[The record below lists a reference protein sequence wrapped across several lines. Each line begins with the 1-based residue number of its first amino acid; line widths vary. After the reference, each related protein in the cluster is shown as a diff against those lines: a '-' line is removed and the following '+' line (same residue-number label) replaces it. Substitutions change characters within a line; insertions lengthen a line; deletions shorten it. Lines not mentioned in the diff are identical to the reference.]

1 LDRLEWIKFG
11 LLATPVRSQLTAI
24 IFAKSLR
31 IQNVKDPNHDRVNG
45 RSVEHFT
52 TAEENDGKCSF
63 SEFRDDEDEE
73 NISLLEFRDQS
84 GSKGA
89 QVPETTIT
97 SHATLIGVDVQRVS
111 MFCGENALL
120 LGGVVKMI
128 LGVWFLVYLI
138 GWIRLVTVQTPFHSY
153 MPKLTIR

>member
-1 LDRLEWIKFG
+1 MKNI
-11 LLATPVRSQLTAI
+11 
-24 IFAKSLR
+24 
-31 IQNVKDPNHDRVNG
+31 KDPNHDQVIG
-45 RSVEHFT
+45 RSVEHLT

-63 SEFRDDEDEE
+63 SEFRDDEDAETF
-73 NISLLEFRDQS
+73 SLLEFKDRS
-84 GSKGA
+84 GSKSA

-138 GWIRLVTVQTPFHSY
+138 GWIRLVTVQIPFHSY